1 VVREQLDGEVA
12 AAWEMAVIGG
22 PRDLFRPEPT
32 GPKNPFKRE
41 DFFPF
46 SDGMLVNPYKHK
58 EFDQKGP
65 CAD

>member
-1 VVREQLDGEVA
+1 
-12 AAWEMAVIGG
+12 MAVIGG

-32 GPKNPFKRE
+32 GPKNPFNRE
-41 DFFPF
+41 DFSPF
-46 SDGMLVNPYKHK
+46 SDGMLVNPYKNK